1 MKRSAGTSPQ
11 QSMEIL
17 RQEFSIKR
25 RASLPFLLPAVAAA
39 VGCLVS
45 LLLLSAQSA
54 SPVAR
59 LSYTKVLKGSVPEY
73 LAITVDASGE
83 AAYEGRK
90 LDEPPSPR
98 PLKLSP
104 ETARRL
110 FQLAE
115 KLGNFQAIDLES
127 HRKVANLGLK
137 TFTFERDG
145 EKHQAEFNYTQ
156 RREAQELT
164 DLFEK
169 IATVEQHIVFLE
181 YAVKYDPLS
190 LPRELMLIQID
201 LDKRAL
207 VDPELMVP
215 VLEKIARN
223 PRFLHLAQTR
233 AQNILE
239 RLQNNK

>member
-1 MKRSAGTSPQ
+1 
-11 QSMEIL
+11 MEIL
-17 RQEFSIKR
+17 HRESPNNRQTT
-25 RASLPFLLPAVAAA
+25 LPCLPLVLAAA
-39 VGCLVS
+39 TACLAWAP
-45 LLLLSAQSA
+45 LLTAQSA
-54 SPVAR
+54 GPVAR
-59 LSYTKVLKGSVPEY
+59 LTYTKVLKGSVPEY

-83 AAYEGRK
+83 AAYQGRK

-98 PLKLSP
+98 ALKLSP
-104 ETARRL
+104 ETTRRL

-115 KLGNFQAIDLES
+115 TLGNFQAIDLES

-156 RREAQELT
+156 RREAQELV

>member
-1 MKRSAGTSPQ
+1 
-11 QSMEIL
+11 MEIL
-17 RQEFSIKR
+17 PRESPNNRQTT
-25 RASLPFLLPAVAAA
+25 LPCLLLVLAAA
-39 VGCLVS
+39 TACLAWAP
-45 LLLLSAQSA
+45 LLTAQSA

-59 LSYTKVLKGSVPEY
+59 LSYTRVLKGSVPEY

-98 PLKLSP
+98 ALKLSP
-104 ETARRL
+104 ETTRRL

-115 KLGNFQAIDLES
+115 TLGNFQAIDLES

-156 RREAQELT
+156 RREAQELV

-169 IATVEQHIVFLE
+169 IATVEQHIIFLE

-190 LPRELMLIQID
+190 LPRELMLIRID

>member
-1 MKRSAGTSPQ
+1 
-11 QSMEIL
+11 MEIL
-17 RQEFSIKR
+17 PRESPNNRKTT
-25 RASLPFLLPAVAAA
+25 LPCLLLVLAAA
-39 VGCLVS
+39 TACLAWAP
-45 LLLLSAQSA
+45 LLTAQNA

-59 LSYTKVLKGSVPEY
+59 LTYTKVLKGSVPEY

-98 PLKLSP
+98 ALKLSP

-115 KLGNFQAIDLES
+115 TLGNFQAIDLES

-156 RREAQELT
+156 RREAQELV

-169 IATVEQHIVFLE
+169 IATVEQHIIFLE
-181 YAVKYDPLS
+181 YAVKYDPLG

-239 RLQNNK
+239 RLPNNK